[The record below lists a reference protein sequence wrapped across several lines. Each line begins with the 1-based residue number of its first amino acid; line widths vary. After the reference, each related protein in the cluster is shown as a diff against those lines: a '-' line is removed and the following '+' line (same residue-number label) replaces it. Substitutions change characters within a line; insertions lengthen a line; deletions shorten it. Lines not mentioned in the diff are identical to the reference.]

1 MTKKGIGIGIAIAI
15 IGIVAIVSSQN
26 DISDVP
32 ENGTLQGMVSYI
44 GKPCPPT
51 QLTVPPCSGPYP
63 NYDIIIFDSDEI
75 TEISSTISDENGNY
89 KISLMPDDY
98 VVYQKQRQQNKMV
111 DYALPVTII
120 SKQVTSQD
128 IIIDGG
134 IR

>member
-89 KISLMPDDY
+89 KISLMPNDY